1 MCIWGAFTITRQLA
15 RLRIDIG
22 KVVMAKII
30 IRVSKGASRF
40 GDDGN
45 HGSENLPAQLGQ
57 ATRQ

>member
-1 MCIWGAFTITRQLA
+1 M
-15 RLRIDIG
+15 RIDIG